1 MIRLPVTALYGE
13 RGLKGTNR
21 PGTILVSPPSPP
33 TGGSLTVREVD
44 GTPTGSAAT
53 IEFPNGSLTFP
64 STGVARL
71 ALPGSGTVTSVNASG
86 GSTGFTFS
94 GGPVT
99 SSGTMT
105 MAVSNAGTART
116 AIGLGSAAVAN
127 TGDFESAGA
136 VSSAIASHLAAVD
149 PHPNYTTAS
158 ELASALTAYQPFDA
172 DLNAIAGLTGTNTI
186 YYRSG
191 AGTWSAVTI
200 GDNLTFSSGKLSA
213 SVSGGGGGTVTSVDV
228 SGGTTGL
235 TFSGGPITGSGVVTI
250 AVADKTTFRAAIGA
264 GTSSFDG
271 AYGSLSGTPSTFAP
285 SAHNHAIADTTGLQ
299 AALDLKAPLANPALT
314 GTPTAPTA
322 TAGTNTTQLATTAF
336 VRGEV
341 TALVAAAPTALD
353 TLNEL
358 AAALGNDP
366 NFATTITASLAGK
379 QPIEATLTGLAA
391 LTPTADQL
399 IYATGNDTFTVTSLT
414 AFARSIL
421 DDTNAAA
428 VLTTIG
434 AAAASHTHGNITN
447 AGAIGST
454 ANLPLIT
461 TTGGAI
467 TVGAFGS
474 TANTFCQGNDSRL
487 SDARTPTAHTHPLSN
502 LDQSGAT
509 TGQVAS
515 WNGTAWAPA
524 TVSGGGG
531 GSGTVD
537 VSIQQFRVTTES
549 GVSVST
555 SDRVAQSQLHL
566 TPHTG
571 NQIALW
577 DGSAFVIRTSGQV
590 SLTLTGL
597 TNNTNYDYYPYWD
610 GSAVAIE
617 VQPWRNSGQAIT
629 GATNAS
635 PIVITANSHGL
646 SNGDEVYVTG
656 VLGNTG
662 ANGTWIVAN
671 ATTNTFELQGSAGNG
686 AYSSGTGYLNA
697 RVGSVRPVR
706 HQGVWTK
713 NGDPTRRLVGTFRT
727 TGTTTTEDSYL
738 RRFVANVD
746 NRVPRSIRRTPGRSD
761 NSALTSY
768 TITSNN
774 TWTELNGAGNGR
786 VDFVL
791 PLSGTPVRL
800 ALVVLADATANQT
813 PWAGIA
819 IDSTTSP
826 TTAVFGPMAGRL
838 AAPSSYEDTMS
849 SGYHF
854 LAGLALKDGTG
865 GTMTIYADIPR
876 NGASADPESTTM
888 IGSVMI

>member
-1 MIRLPVTALYGE
+1 LSEAPRVKLLIGE
-13 RGLKGTNR
+13 RGPQGLPGGGGEGGGT
-21 PGTILVSPPSPP
+21 
-33 TGGSLTVREVD
+33 SLTIREVD
-44 GTPTGSAAT
+44 GDPTGTATT
-53 IEFPNGSLTFP
+53 IEFPNGSITFP

-71 ALPGSGTVTSVNASG
+71 SLPGGGTVTSVQASG
-86 GSTGFTFS
+86 GTTGFTFS
-94 GGPVT
+94 GGPIA
-99 SSGTMT
+99 SSGTLT
-105 MAVSNAGTART
+105 MAVDNKATARA

-127 TGDFESAGA
+127 TGDFEAAGS

-149 PHPNYTTAS
+149 PHPQYTTSS

-235 TFSGGPITGSGVVTI
+235 TFSGGPITGSGTI
-250 AVADKTTFRAAIGA
+250 TLAVSNAATFRAAIGA
-264 GTSSFDG
+264 GASSFDG
-271 AYGSLSGTPSTFAP
+271 AYSSLTGVPSTFAP
-285 SAHNHAIADTTGLQ
+285 SAHSHAIADTTGLQ

-336 VRGEV
+336 VRAEV
-341 TALVAAAPTALD
+341 AALVSAAPGALD
-353 TLNEL
+353 TLDEL
-358 AAALGNDP
+358 AAALGDDP
-366 NFATTITASLAGK
+366 NFATTITTSLAGK
-379 QPIEATLTGLAA
+379 QPLEATLTGLAA

-399 IYATGNDTFTVTSLT
+399 IYATGNDTFAVTSLT

-421 DDTNAAA
+421 DDANAGA
-428 VLTTIG
+428 VLATIG
-434 AAAASHTHGNITN
+434 AASSTHAHGNITN
-447 AGAIGST
+447 AGTIGTT

-461 TTGGAI
+461 TTGGVI
-467 TVGAFGS
+467 TVGSFGT

-509 TGQVAS
+509 TGQVPQ

-531 GSGTVD
+531 SGAVD
-537 VSIQQFRVTTES
+537 VSIQQFRLTTES

-555 SDRVAQSQLHL
+555 SDRTAQNQLHL

-577 DGSAFVIRTSGQV
+577 DGSAFVVRTSGQV
-590 SLTLTGL
+590 TLTLSGL
-597 TNNTNYDYYPYWD
+597 TNNTNYDFFPFWN
-610 GSAVAIE
+610 GSAVAVEI
-617 VQPWRNSGQAIT
+617 QPWRNSGQAIT

-635 PIVITANSHGL
+635 PVVITANSHGL
-646 SNGDEVYVTG
+646 SNGDEVYVAG